1 MSEFLSREPSLE
13 EYWRGIILLGRNV
26 ASYKFA
32 LAKTLLEIKP
42 ESGQLLKLSDIA
54 PIFARH
60 IVEHIKHSP
69 KQTTSTKS
77 TFLKSCDAFSKNEI
91 DHKSLLESTVRLGF
105 NNVIDAFHV
114 VGTGEIKKKF
124 YFDERSSNAGIRIT
138 DEFSMLLSNK
148 QASNLIP
155 ETEARWRLVETAWEL
170 NISRN
175 LIAID
180 YDSSTN
186 ELFTFDNNKRR
197 KSVTSSRHALNGYQ
211 KGKCFYCDT
220 DIFIQG
226 DLNADVDHFFPHK
239 LKYVPE
245 IGNIVD
251 GIWNLVLSC
260 KDCNRGVN
268 GKFDKLP
275 SLNLLIKLS
284 SRNEYLIKSHHPL
297 RETLINQ
304 TGQHESERTSF
315 LNSIYQKTIG
325 LIFHTWE
332 PRSNSQF

>member
-1 MSEFLSREPSLE
+1 MNAFISREPSLE
-13 EYWRGIILLGRNV
+13 EYWRGIILFGRNV

-32 LAKTLLEIKP
+32 LAKTLLELKP

-54 PIFARH
+54 PLFARH

-69 KQTTSTKS
+69 KQTTSASS
-77 TFLKSCDAFSKNEI
+77 TFLKACDAFSKNEI
-91 DHKSLLESTVRLGF
+91 DQQSLIESTVKLGF

-114 VGTGEIKKKF
+114 VGTGEINKKF
-124 YFDERSSNAGIRIT
+124 YLDERSTHDGIRIT
-138 DEFSMLLSNK
+138 DEFSSLLSHK
-148 QASNLIP
+148 QASNLIF
-155 ETEARWRLVETAWEL
+155 EAEARWRLVETAWEL

-175 LIAID
+175 VIAID
-180 YDSSTN
+180 HDSSTN

-220 DIFIQG
+220 DIFLDG
-226 DLNADVDHFFPHK
+226 NLNADVDHFFPHK

-260 KDCNRGVN
+260 TDCNRGVN

-284 SRNEYLIKSHHPL
+284 NRNEYLIKSHHPL
-297 RETLINQ
+297 RETLLNQ
-304 TGQHESERTSF
+304 TGQFELDRTSF
-315 LNSIYQKTIG
+315 LNGIYQKSLGVT
-325 LIFHTWE
+325 FHTWE
-332 PRSNSQF
+332 PQLK

>member
-13 EYWRGIILLGRNV
+13 EYWRGIILFGRNV

-54 PIFARH
+54 PIFARN

-69 KQTTSTKS
+69 KQTTSLSSK
-77 TFLKSCDAFSKNEI
+77 FLKTCNAFSENEV
-91 DHKSLLESTVRLGF
+91 DHQTLIESAVNLGF
-105 NNVIDAFHV
+105 NNVIDAFHI
-114 VGTGEIKKKF
+114 VGSGEIKRKF
-124 YFDERSSNAGIRIT
+124 YLDERAVNNGIRIT

-148 QASNLIP
+148 QASNLLF
-155 ETEARWRLVETAWEL
+155 EAEARWRLVETAWEL

-175 LIAID
+175 VIAINH
-180 YDSSTN
+180 DSSTN
-186 ELFTFDNNKRR
+186 ELFTLDKSKRR
-197 KSVTSSRHALNGYQ
+197 KAVTSSRHALNGYQ
-211 KGKCFYCDT
+211 KGKCFYCNT

-226 DLNADVDHFFPHK
+226 NLNADVDHFFPHK

-245 IGNIVD
+245 INAVVD

-260 KDCNRGVN
+260 TDCNRGVN

-284 SRNEYLIKSHHPL
+284 NRNEYLIKSHHPL

-304 TGQHESERTSF
+304 TGQLESNRTSF
-315 LNSIYQKTIG
+315 LNSIYQKSLG
-325 LIFHTWE
+325 VIFHTWE
-332 PRSNSQF
+332 PKIN